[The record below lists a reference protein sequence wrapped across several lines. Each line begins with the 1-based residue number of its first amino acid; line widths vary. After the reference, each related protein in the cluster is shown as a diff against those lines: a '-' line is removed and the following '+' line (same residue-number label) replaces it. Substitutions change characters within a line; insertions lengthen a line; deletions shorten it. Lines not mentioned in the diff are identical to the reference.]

1 MPGSPFYI
9 RWVPVRVS
17 GFTGFFSSDFNA
29 PARVRDRLWE
39 KVERESGDG
48 SGVLLFSARN
58 EQGFTVRA
66 FGDRRRFPADFEGL
80 TLIQQFPD
88 R

>member
-1 MPGSPFYI
+1 MIVTAVKPGLRGELS
-9 RWVPVRVS
+9 RWLLEPHA
-17 GFTGFFSSDFNA
+17 G
-29 PARVRDRLWE
+29 E
-39 KVERESGDG
+39 KVEREAGDG

-58 EQGFTVRA
+58 EQGFMVRA